1 MVARRNLAVAAAG
14 AVALMGLAGCSGAS
28 GGGGGGDGDEEARVL
43 GVVQFSASDVFSNAA
58 LEGGAEYARQQGWEV
73 QTVDAKGSVD
83 EMNAAMTNLVT
94 TGADAL
100 LVSVFP
106 TEALAAGVASA
117 IEAGVPVANWGG
129 GTGDGVQFAGDVW
142 LDESSAK
149 MVEDM
154 GGEGEVLT
162 LGYRPGLPC
171 QGREA
176 GLDELLEG
184 TDITQTKQQI
194 TIPGQVESA
203 QAATAAWAAAH
214 PAGGDTPLAVWSC
227 FDDPATGAV
236 AALRDLGRTDVLT
249 YGINGTEAAVRLVE
263 GGELTATTWYNS
275 PQQGEGLAE
284 LLIEYLD
291 DPDSVEVPQTI
302 GTEVVLVTSET
313 VEEFLAGDP
322 TLY

>member
-1 MVARRNLAVAAAG
+1 MNTLRSAVSALALTTVTLT
-14 AVALMGLAGCSGAS
+14 ALTACSIPTSTA
-28 GGGGGGDGDEEARVL
+28 GGDEPQVL
-43 GVVQFSASDVFSNAA
+43 GIVQFSGSDVFSNSA
-58 LEGGAEYARQQGWEV
+58 LEGGAAFAEQNGWEV
-73 QTVDAKGSVD
+73 KTVDAHGSVD

-100 LVSVFP
+100 LVSVFGSD
-106 TEALAAGVASA
+106 ALAAGVAA
-117 IEAGVPVANWGG
+117 AVEAGVPVASWGG
-129 GTGDGVQFAGDVW
+129 GTVDGVQFAAEVG
-142 LDESSAK
+142 LDTVSEQ

-171 QGREA
+171 QHREA
-176 GLDELLEG
+176 ILDDVLEG

-214 PAGGDTPLAVWSC
+214 PAGDTPLAIWSC
-227 FDDPATGAV
+227 FDDPATGVA
-236 AALRDLGRTDVLT
+236 AALRDLGRADILS
-249 YGINGTEAAVRLVE
+249 YGNNGTQAAVDLVSA
-263 GGELTATTWYNS
+263 GELTATQWING
-275 PQQGEGLAE
+275 PQQGADLVK
-284 LLIEYLD
+284 LLVTYVG

-302 GTEVVLVTSET
+302 DGEVKVVHSDN
-313 VEEFLAGDP
+313 VEDFLSTDP

>member
-1 MVARRNLAVAAAG
+1 MMSARRKLAAIAAG
-14 AVALMGLAGCSGAS
+14 AAVLMGMTACSGTP
-28 GGGGGGDGDEEARVL
+28 GGGGGGEDAPVL

-58 LEGGAEYARQQGWEV
+58 LEGGAEYAREQGWEV

-94 TGADAL
+94 KGADAL

-106 TEALAAGVASA
+106 TTALADGVASA
-117 IEAGVPVANWGG
+117 VDAGVPVANWGG

-142 LDESSAK
+142 LDESSAR
-149 MVEDM
+149 MVEDL

-176 GLDELLEG
+176 GLDELLAD
-184 TDITQTKQQI
+184 TDIVQTKQQI

-214 PAGGDTPLAVWSC
+214 PAGGEPLAVWAC
-227 FDDPATGAV
+227 FDDPATGAA
-236 AALRDLGRTDVLT
+236 AALRDLGRTDILT
-249 YGINGTEAAVRLVE
+249 YGINGTAAAVGLVE
-263 GGELTATTWYNS
+263 SGELTGTTWYNA
-275 PQQGEGLAE
+275 PAQGEGLAK

-302 GTEVVLVTSET
+302 GTEVVLVTSDN